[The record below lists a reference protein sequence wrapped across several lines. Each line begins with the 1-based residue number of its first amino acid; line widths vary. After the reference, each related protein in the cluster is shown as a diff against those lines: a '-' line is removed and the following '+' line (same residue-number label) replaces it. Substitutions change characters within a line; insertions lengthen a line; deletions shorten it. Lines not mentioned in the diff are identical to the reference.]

1 MVRFIFAATIGAA
14 LAYFLDPERG
24 RDRRSMASEQIAK
37 LLRQGSGQVSD
48 RIENTT
54 RYTDSPTQGGFQTAG
69 RPLIPDDPYPND
81 PTLVQ
86 TVESEIFR
94 DPDIPKGQINI
105 NAENGVVVLRGQLDN
120 PDQIRRVE
128 ESVRAIPGV
137 EGVENLLHLPDAPAP
152 HAV

>member
-1 MVRFIFAATIGAA
+1 MLKFIFSAAIGAA
-14 LAYFLDPERG
+14 LAYFLDPDRG
-24 RDRRSMASEQIAK
+24 KGRRAMAKDRLTK
-37 LLRQGSGQVSD
+37 TLRQGSESVKD
-48 RIENTT
+48 TA
-54 RYTDSPTQGGFQTAG
+54 RYTASKAEGISQKVTSRNT
-69 RPLIPDDPYPND
+69 IDDLEPND

-86 TVESEIFR
+86 KVESEIFR
-94 DPDIPKGQINI
+94 DPEVPKGQINI